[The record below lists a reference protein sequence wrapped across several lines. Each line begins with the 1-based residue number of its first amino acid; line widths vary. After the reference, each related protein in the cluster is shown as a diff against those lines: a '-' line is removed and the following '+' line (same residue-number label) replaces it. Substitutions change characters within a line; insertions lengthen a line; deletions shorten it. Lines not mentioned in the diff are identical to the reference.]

1 MKPTTTEK
9 LDLSLRSAV
18 GFSLVELMVV
28 VTVIGALAVIG
39 VPRFRT
45 MMARAR
51 QAEAKTNLEQLHKL
65 NTLHQTAK
73 DRYAA
78 WAKTDSV
85 GYRGAGMRKCKIEG
99 TGAVAKSSTNGNCYS
114 CADSNHN
121 NANMTKAACTASGRT
136 GCKWRATRPGAK
148 DLGFILASC
157 SSSRYQYWIQHKEI
171 GGREY
176 YHAAAYS
183 PSDPDGR
190 IYPTCTGATG
200 GSRNTE
206 LVHPSQSDNALKIP
220 TTGQG
225 DQQSISEDKVFGHSD
240 IVTACE

>member
-1 MKPTTTEK
+1 MKPTKTEQ

-73 DRYAA
+73 DRFARWSKAVGLGYKGNKVRECDE
-78 WAKTDSV
+78 AKAVSTT
-85 GYRGAGMRKCKIEG
+85 A
-99 TGAVAKSSTNGNCYS
+99 TGS
-114 CADSNHN
+114 CAGTNCATHTTHSDC
-121 NANMTKAACTASGRT
+121 TTASGCT
-136 GCKWRATRPGAK
+136 WTSDEPCAK
-148 DLGFILASC
+148 DLGFKLASC
-157 SSSRYQYWIQHKEI
+157 SSSRYLYWIQHKVI

-190 IYPTCTGATG
+190 IYPTCTGSTATT
-200 GSRNTE
+200 RVTK
-206 LVHPSQSDNALKIP
+206 LTHPSQTDTALEIP
-220 TTGQG
+220 DTAQG
-225 DQQSISEDKVFGHSD
+225 DQQSISEDKIFGHSD
-240 IVTACE
+240 IVPACE

>member
-1 MKPTTTEK
+1 MRPTKTER
-9 LDLSLRSAV
+9 LDLSLRSAA

-78 WAKTDSV
+78 WPKTDSV
-85 GYRGAGMRKCKIEG
+85 GYRGKAVRKCKIGLGEA
-99 TGAVAKSSTNGNCYS
+99 GAVAQGSTNGACS
-114 CADSNHN
+114 QCTTDSDN
-121 NANMTKAACTASGRT
+121 NDDVAKTGCTGN
-136 GCKWRATRPGAK
+136 GCKWVAHQPGAEG
-148 DLGFILASC
+148 LGFILASC
-157 SSSRYQYWIQHKEI
+157 NSARYQYWIQHKVI
-171 GGREY
+171 NGREY

-190 IYPTCTGATG
+190 IFPTCNGK
-200 GSRNTE
+200 GSSTRDTA
-206 LVHPSQSDNALKIP
+206 LAHPSQGGNAALTIP
-220 TTGQG
+220 DTTLG

-240 IVTACE
+240 IVPACE